1 MQQRIYYLDLLRAI
15 AIMLVFTGHTVLS
28 YGSPSYLAPMQF
40 GGTGVDLFFLLSGWL
55 IGSQLFSEHKKFS
68 NIDVKRFWI
77 RRWMRTM
84 PAYFAVLFVT
94 LTQLYLTKDS
104 VANPLPYFFFVQNYF
119 YPLEYFTISW
129 SLSVEE
135 QFYLVIAPFIL
146 FIHRFN
152 KNTQS
157 LILIVMLLLPT
168 LFRVLGWF
176 NTLNETHV
184 RWDCCLMGV
193 LLAHT
198 YFKHPELWT
207 AAKRFIK
214 PALFI
219 GILAYVAFFYFRW
232 HPPFENYQ
240 DPSKLLLAGVFALMV
255 FYAVNK
261 PVFHKPF
268 GYKVVMHISTRSYS
282 FYLLHPEALALSK
295 RFLGEYNFILYY
307 CVALLVSLLL
317 SEILYRVVELPFIA
331 MREKYSFSSKYSKS
345 KQVKPD
351 YGKEVRDD
359 A

>member
-1 MQQRIYYLDLLRAI
+1 MQQRVYYLDLLRAL

-28 YGSPSYLAPMQF
+28 FGSPSYLAPLQF

-55 IGSQLFSEHKKFS
+55 IGSQLFSEQKRTS

-84 PAYFAVLFVT
+84 PAYFAVLFMT
-94 LTQLYLTKDS
+94 LTQLYMTKDS
-104 VANPLPYFFFVQNYF
+104 VANPLPYFIFAQNYF

-146 FIHRFN
+146 FIHRFSN
-152 KNTQS
+152 IKQS
-157 LILIVMLLLPT
+157 FILIFMLLLPS
-168 LFRVLGWF
+168 LFRELGWF
-176 NTLNETHV
+176 NNLNETHV

-198 YFKHPELWT
+198 SFKQPELWSS
-207 AAKRFIK
+207 AKKFTT
-214 PALFI
+214 PALFV
-219 GILAYVAFFYFRW
+219 GMLAYIAFFYFRW
-232 HPPFENYQ
+232 QVPFENYQ
-240 DPSKLLLAGVFALMV
+240 DPSKLLLACVFALIV

-261 PVFHKPF
+261 SVLHKPF
-268 GYKVVMHISTRSYS
+268 GYNVVMHISTRSYS

-295 RFLGEYNFILYY
+295 RLLVEYNFAIYY
-307 CVALLVSLLL
+307 CFALVISLFL

-331 MREKYSFSSKYSKS
+331 MRENYSFSSKYS
-345 KQVKPD
+345 QVKKKKQTCKSEEQD
-351 YGKEVRDD
+351 EL
-359 A
+359 

>member
-1 MQQRIYYLDLLRAI
+1 MQQRIYYLDLLRAL
-15 AIMLVFTGHTVLS
+15 AIMLVFTGHTGLS
-28 YGSPSYLAPMQF
+28 YGSLPYLAPLQF

-55 IGSQLFSEHKKFS
+55 IGSQLFTEQQKFS
-68 NIDVKRFWI
+68 SIDVKRFWI

-94 LTQLYLTKDS
+94 LTQLYMTKES

-135 QFYLVIAPFIL
+135 QFYLFIAPFIF
-146 FIHRFN
+146 FIQRFN
-152 KNTQS
+152 KYKQS
-157 LILIVMLLLPT
+157 FILIVMLLLPS
-168 LFRVLGWF
+168 LFRALGWF
-176 NTLNETHV
+176 GNLNETHV

-198 YFKHPELWT
+198 YFKHPELWSS
-207 AAKRFIK
+207 AKRFIK
-214 PALFI
+214 PALII
-219 GILAYVAFFYFRW
+219 GLFSYIAFFYFRW
-232 HPPFENYQ
+232 QPPFESYQ
-240 DPSKLLLAGVFALMV
+240 DPSTLLLACVFGLIV

-261 PVFHKPF
+261 PISHEPF

-295 RFLGEYNFILYY
+295 RFLEEYNFILYY
-307 CVALLVSLLL
+307 CFALLVSLLL
-317 SEILYRVVELPFIA
+317 SEILYRLVELPFIA
-331 MREKYSFSSKYSKS
+331 MREKYSFSSKYSNNKELKTS
-345 KQVKPD
+345 LKNEVK
-351 YGKEVRDD
+351 DD

>member
-345 KQVKPD
+345 KQVKSD

>member
-55 IGSQLFSEHKKFS
+55 IGSQLFSEQKKFS

-104 VANPLPYFFFVQNYF
+104 VANPLPYLFFVQNYF

-146 FIHRFN
+146 FIYRFN

-157 LILIVMLLLPT
+157 LILIVMLLLPS
-168 LFRVLGWF
+168 LFRELGWF
-176 NTLNETHV
+176 NNLNETHV

-261 PVFHKPF
+261 PVLHKPL
-268 GYKVVMHISTRSYS
+268 GYNVVMHISTRSYS

-295 RFLGEYNFILYY
+295 RFFEDSNFILYY
-307 CVALLVSLLL
+307 GVALIISLLL
-317 SEILYRVVELPFIA
+317 SEVLYRLVELPFIA
-331 MREKYSFSSKYSKS
+331 MREKFSFSSKYSNT
-345 KQVKPD
+345 KPINPTST
-351 YGKEVRDD
+351 KEVKNEV
-359 A
+359 

>member
-1 MQQRIYYLDLLRAI
+1 MQWNNRMQQRIYYLDLLRAL

-28 YGSPSYLAPMQF
+28 YGSPSYLAPLQF

-55 IGSQLFSEHKKFS
+55 IGSQLFSEQKKSS

-94 LTQLYLTKDS
+94 LTQLYMTKDAVS
-104 VANPLPYFFFVQNYF
+104 NPLPYFIFAQNYF

-146 FIHRFN
+146 FIHRFSNN
-152 KNTQS
+152 KQS
-157 LILIVMLLLPT
+157 FILIVMLLMPS
-168 LFRVLGWF
+168 LFRELGWF
-176 NTLNETHV
+176 NNLNETHV

-240 DPSKLLLAGVFALMV
+240 DPSKLLLACVFALLV

-261 PVFHKPF
+261 PISHKPL
-268 GYKVVMHISTRSYS
+268 GYTVIMHISTRSYS
-282 FYLLHPEALALSK
+282 FYLLHPEALALTE
-295 RFLGEYNFILYY
+295 RLLEEFNFVLYY
-307 CVALLVSLLL
+307 CFALIVSLLL
-317 SEILYRVVELPFIA
+317 SEILYRLVELPFIA
-331 MREKYSFSSKYSKS
+331 MREKYSFSSKYPQIK
-345 KQVKPD
+345 KKT
-351 YGKEVRDD
+351 
-359 A
+359 